1 MNKNNSSVDETKE
14 SGKGVIQRA
23 FSLIRILA
31 DGPAQGMRVTQ
42 IAKLASLT
50 QGTVHR
56 MLQALI
62 DQHVVEQD
70 EATKHYRLSLD
81 FFSLAARA
89 AHPSNLR
96 DLCRPVLIRLSI
108 SLGDTIFLLVRSG
121 LDAICLDRCEGPLPI
136 RSFTGDI
143 GGRVVLGVGQG
154 SVAILAFLPEAER
167 EEIIRM
173 NLPRLRELGMFDE
186 VYLRTAIESVRTLGY
201 SAQNNGLIE
210 GMAGVAVPIFDTT
223 GRPVAALSVGTLS
236 GRLNADRL
244 PTVVELLKR
253 EAKHLST
260 LINPFDSTLRKP
272 TQNFVVNSLVKN
284 A

>member
-1 MNKNNSSVDETKE
+1 MSNKNSEAISEG
-14 SGKGVIQRA
+14 SGKSVIQRA

-31 DGPAQGMRVTQ
+31 DGPSQGMRVTQ
-42 IAKLASLT
+42 IAKLAALT

-62 DQHVVEQD
+62 EQQVVEQD
-70 EATKHYRLSLD
+70 ESTKHYRLSLE

-154 SVAILAFLPEAER
+154 SVAILAFLPESER

-173 NLPRLRELGMFDE
+173 NLPRLRELGTFDE
-186 VYLRTAIESVRTLGY
+186 VYLRTAIDQVRKQGY

-210 GMAGVAVPIFDTT
+210 GMAGVAVPIFDST

-253 EAKHLST
+253 EAKSLST
-260 LINPFDSTLRKP
+260 QINPFDTTIRKP
-272 TQNFVVNSLVKN
+272 TKNFAANN
-284 A
+284 ASKIE